1 MWASFTWRLWRARK
15 SNILRLILH
24 TLWYAKKVLCESLS
38 LSLIQTHQITSISL
52 QILAYFTVAHVSWF
66 STTYMKPEVALNRSH
81 LCKLLLNVISSYHR
95 HFMNVKNVVHFVLP
109 SLSHFHSA
117 FSSFIAFAVASLL
130 CCSYF
135 SQYAFCMKSYTE
147 RSYHLEMERP
157 TKNQQRSKFSKIF
170 DCTRKFY
177 NRLKCNHGAWDGSYV
192 SFGK

>member
-1 MWASFTWRLWRARK
+1 MWASFTWWLWRARK

-109 SLSHFHSA
+109 SLSLTFTLPSPLLLLLLWHRFYVAHTSLNMLFVWNPTQNGRITWRWSDQPRINKGA
-117 FSSFIAFAVASLL
+117 NFRKYSIAQGSFTI
-130 CCSYF
+130 
-135 SQYAFCMKSYTE
+135 
-147 RSYHLEMERP
+147 
-157 TKNQQRSKFSKIF
+157 
-170 DCTRKFY
+170 
-177 NRLKCNHGAWDGSYV
+177 G
-192 SFGK
+192 